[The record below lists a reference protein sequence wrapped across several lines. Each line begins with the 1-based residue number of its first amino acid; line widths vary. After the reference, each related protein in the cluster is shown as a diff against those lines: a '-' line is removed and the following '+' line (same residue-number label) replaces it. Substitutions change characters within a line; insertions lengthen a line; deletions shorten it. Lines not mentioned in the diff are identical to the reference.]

1 MNKGIVLKIT
11 QGLLPLV
18 CMGAAALT
26 LLGSRTAQA
35 CASCGSGSDDP
46 LILWPNES
54 LKTYIGFATSGSYK
68 TVDPSGKFGS
78 ESGPTA
84 RDSLT
89 LAVAQALRQDVFF
102 SWTMPFLQNRLSG
115 ASLRSVGDP
124 MAAVRWSWLLP
135 EFSEPWRPQIQVM
148 ASHKFVLSRS
158 LQESNRPD
166 LLDAF
171 GTGLPETKVGV
182 DAFWGMHQ
190 VKGGF
195 AWALLFPE
203 ERALG
208 RAVIFPGNGLRST
221 FTLGHALGE
230 KSKVLAGLVRET
242 RRQRRTDGQLV
253 SNSESVSHSGFIT
266 LDVSLFDSSTLRLS
280 FSDRG
285 RLFENKNM
293 IASQAWSAALLTTWE

>member
-1 MNKGIVLKIT
+1 MKAFKQTISLSFIFVVAT
-11 QGLLPLV
+11 SF
-18 CMGAAALT
+18 
-26 LLGSRTAQA
+26 LGPHTAQA

-54 LKTYIGFATSGSYK
+54 LKTYIGVATSGRYK
-68 TVDPSGKFGS
+68 TVDPNGKFGT
-78 ESGPTA
+78 ESGPSA
-84 RDSLT
+84 RDTLT
-89 LAVAQALRQDVFF
+89 LAVAKAVRSDLFF
-102 SWTMPFLQNRLSG
+102 SWTMPFMQNRLSG
-115 ASLRSVGDP
+115 SSLRSAGDP

-135 EFSEPWRPQIQVM
+135 EFSEPWRPQVQVM
-148 ASHKFVLSRS
+148 ASHKFVQSRS

-171 GTGLPETKVGV
+171 GTGIPETKVGV

-195 AWALLFPE
+195 ALAMLFPE

-208 RAVIFPGNGLRST
+208 RAVIFPGNGLRTT

-230 KSKVLAGLVRET
+230 KSKILAGLVRET
-242 RRQRRTDGQLV
+242 RQQRRTDGQLIAR
-253 SNSESVSHSGFIT
+253 SESVSHSGFIT

-285 RLFENKNM
+285 RMFENKNM
-293 IASQAWSAALLTTWE
+293 IASQAFSAALLTTWE